1 MTRLIHCMCPSL
13 ISIINIKHDIKRLYL
28 LLFSD
33 VADDANTI
41 PSNIVPEAI
50 PTTNVTGSCA
60 CDKANNVYYH
70 RELLINSV
78 EGRRIDLLTISSFHG
93 IQHETEPRLSNLFP
107 NENEERSHLFKD
119 KKVTYFGIK

>member
-1 MTRLIHCMCPSL
+1 MTRLIHCMSPSL
-13 ISIINIKHDIKRLYL
+13 ISIINIIHDIKRLYL

-41 PSNIVPEAI
+41 PSSIVPEAI

-93 IQHETEPRLSNLFP
+93 IQHETEPRLSNLFS

-119 KKVTYFGIK
+119 KKVTYFCIK